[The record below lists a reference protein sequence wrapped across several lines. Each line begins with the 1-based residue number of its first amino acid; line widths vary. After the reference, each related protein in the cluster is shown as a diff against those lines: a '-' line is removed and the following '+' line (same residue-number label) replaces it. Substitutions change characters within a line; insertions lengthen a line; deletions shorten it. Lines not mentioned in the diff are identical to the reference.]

1 MILHNDLQAET
12 SIANALINTYSNAG
26 DIGIAHTVFNRLRS
40 RDLISWNSI
49 ISGCVLHG
57 SSHLARGL
65 FSQMEQGIKPNQATI
80 TSMIRAYSLDRMVKE
95 GTYLFSSMTE
105 EYQLTPG
112 LEHYTAMVELFGRSG
127 RLREA
132 SELIENMP
140 IEPDSAVW
148 NALLTAARIYGN
160 VKVASLAAK
169 HLVTLEP
176 NNTRIQRQLSYV
188 QAFIGKAG
196 DPSKVI
202 KPKRESDTCVS
213 HDCCW
218 VEIINK
224 IHTFST
230 GDKPTFELETKLEE
244 FNRMNEE
251 IKTSVMPGFPGTELD
266 IEEFEEN
273 GGLHCENLAIAF
285 SLINR
290 LSYRSIRIIKS
301 IKMCMECHMTAKLVS
316 KVYQREILLKD
327 PNCLHVFKDGKC
339 SCRDYW

>member
-1 MILHNDLQAET
+1 
-12 SIANALINTYSNAG
+12 
-26 DIGIAHTVFNRLRS
+26 
-40 RDLISWNSI
+40 
-49 ISGCVLHG
+49 
-57 SSHLARGL
+57 
-65 FSQMEQGIKPNQATI
+65 
-80 TSMIRAYSLDRMVKE
+80 MIRACSLDRMVKE
-95 GTYLFSSMTE
+95 GTDIFSTMTE
-105 EYQLTPG
+105 EYQLSPG
-112 LEHYTAMVELFGRSG
+112 SEHYTAMVELFGRSG
-127 RLREA
+127 RLGEA
-132 SELIENMP
+132 VELIQNMP

-169 HLVTLEP
+169 HIVTLEP

-188 QAFIGKAG
+188 QAFIGKSG
-196 DPSKVI
+196 DPSKVM
-202 KPKRESDTCVS
+202 KPKRGSDTCVT

-218 VEIINK
+218 VEVRNK

-230 GDKPTFELETKLEE
+230 GDKPTFELETKLKE
-244 FNRMNEE
+244 FDRMNEE
-251 IKTSVMPGFPGTELD
+251 IKASVMPGFPGTEHE

-273 GGLHCENLAIAF
+273 GGIHSEKLAIAF

-290 LSYRSIRIIKS
+290 SSFRSIRIIKS
-301 IKMCMECHMTAKLVS
+301 IKMCVECHTTAKLVS